1 MVRILLR
8 MRCRDLRQIVMCEI
22 PFHRNVAVQTAANDT
37 GFAYSSSFLHLHQI
51 RIHIPS
57 AFWDFQATNPTLTA
71 DTHVEATNSML
82 LFSAMEAPKSEVL
95 NYVPEVNLIRNITCL
110 FFIAAHPSLKLSKLC
125 FNLQHGLQKVND
137 RE

>member
-1 MVRILLR
+1 
-8 MRCRDLRQIVMCEI
+8 MCEI
-22 PFHRNVAVQTAANDT
+22 PFHRNVAVQTAANDP
-37 GFAYSSSFLHLHQI
+37 GFAYSSSLHLHQI

-71 DTHVEATNSML
+71 DTHVEDNQFNATL
-82 LFSAMEAPKSEVL
+82 LRHGSSQVRGGEFPQPL

-110 FFIAAHPSLKLSKLC
+110 FCIAAHPSLKLSKLC